1 MKIIPQ
7 KSLLLTIGG
16 FSRSKAGY
24 PLAYNASYFFYWLDR
39 KGYNISIEDLSIK
52 IYYHLRQGS
61 YFFLAEEHRLQLK
74 PGFKDELKRNFTTV
88 YECKGLHFI

>member
-39 KGYNISIEDLSIK
+39 KGYDISIEDMSIK
-52 IYYHLRQGS
+52 NILLFKTKGIT
-61 YFFLAEEHRLQLK
+61 FF
-74 PGFKDELKRNFTTV
+74 
-88 YECKGLHFI
+88 